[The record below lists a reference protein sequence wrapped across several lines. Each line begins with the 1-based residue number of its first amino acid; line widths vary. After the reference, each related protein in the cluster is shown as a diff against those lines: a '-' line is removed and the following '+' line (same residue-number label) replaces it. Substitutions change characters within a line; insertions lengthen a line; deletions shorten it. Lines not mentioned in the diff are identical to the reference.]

1 MSVGLLI
8 DALCA
13 AMAMGIRRRRRASLI
28 SWPSFRSARETGR
41 GIVDSFG
48 FLPIKY
54 LNTYYKYSTVNK
66 QLSYVKY
73 LLSECFGA
81 PPARSIYKVEI
92 HNFRSKKYQIWNRKS
107 KAWERHE
114 SRFVSG
120 ERDGHGFPRLKM
132 EVAGLNLP
140 VSDYGLAYR
149 GKCYGCVL

>member
-1 MSVGLLI
+1 
-8 DALCA
+8 
-13 AMAMGIRRRRRASLI
+13 MAMGIRRRRRASLI

-48 FLPIKY
+48 FLPIKC
-54 LNTYYKYSTVNK
+54 LITYYKYSTVNK

-107 KAWERHE
+107 KACLWR
-114 SRFVSG
+114 